1 MIVIT
6 LNNIKNLNTSL
17 QVGDMI
23 YATSISQQVG
33 GVTDFENQNTG
44 INKLVGILRGVEKQ
58 GPYSLPTGGNSL
70 YEFTLLVDDS
80 LFVNPYFP
88 NKNDFLMFSKYN
100 QMDGDVNGYYAEVTF
115 ENNSKTKA
123 ELFSVGSEVTIN
135 SK

>member
-23 YATSISQQVG
+23 YATPTTQQVS
-33 GVTDFENQNTG
+33 GVTDFENQATG
-44 INKLVGILRGVEKQ
+44 VNKLVGILRRVTIEGSTVI
-58 GPYSLPTGGNSL
+58 LD
-70 YEFTLLVDDS
+70 VDDS
-80 LFVNPYFP
+80 LFANVPQNAYIPAV
-88 NKNDFLMFSKYN
+88 NDFLMFSKYS
-100 QMDGDVNGYYAEVTF
+100 QTDGDVNGYYAQATF
-115 ENNSKTKA
+115 KNNSTKKA

>member
-23 YATSISQQVG
+23 YATSTTQQVS
-33 GVTDFENQNTG
+33 GVTDFENQATG
-44 INKLVGILRGVEKQ
+44 VNKLVGILRRITIEGSTVI
-58 GPYSLPTGGNSL
+58 LD
-70 YEFTLLVDDS
+70 VDDS
-80 LFVNPYFP
+80 LFANVPQSAYIP
-88 NKNDFLMFSKYN
+88 AVNDFLMFSKYS
-100 QMDGDVNGYYAEVTF
+100 QTDGDVNGYYAQATF
-115 ENNSKTKA
+115 KNNSTKKA